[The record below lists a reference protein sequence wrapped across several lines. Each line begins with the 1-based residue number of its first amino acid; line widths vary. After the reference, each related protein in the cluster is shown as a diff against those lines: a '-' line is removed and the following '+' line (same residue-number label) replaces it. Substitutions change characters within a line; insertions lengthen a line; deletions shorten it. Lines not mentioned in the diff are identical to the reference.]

1 MRFALSFTSHD
12 ANGRPV
18 SDVKWTRLIVELNAD
33 TGALEPVAF
42 WRGYDSLLK
51 CADTLEDIK
60 NICAY
65 MLRAAKIGTL
75 VPVSVTSRFN
85 YDVTYA

>member
-12 ANGRPV
+12 INGRPV
-18 SDVKWTRLIVELNAD
+18 SDVKWTRLVIEVDAS
-33 TGALEPVAF
+33 TGEIEPVAF

-51 CADTLEDIK
+51 CADVVTDIK
-60 NICAY
+60 GICKYLSA
-65 MLRAAKIGTL
+65 RAPFGD
-75 VPVSVTSRFN
+75 VVSVTSNYN